1 MGKLDIVDAFL
12 ARGADPTV
20 KDPRGETAFDRAER
34 NNRTVVMERFRGL
47 G

>member
-1 MGKLDIVDAFL
+1 MDVFL

-20 KDPRGETAFDRAER
+20 KDPRGETAFDGAER
-34 NNRTVVMERFRGL
+34 VNRTVVIERLRGL